1 MSNLKRFTLI
11 DTWKDWE
18 VVIEADLD
26 ILTNEL
32 AKEINEFWSGHQHRA
47 SEAPDLVHAVV
58 KMAAERWI
66 GLLLEGG
73 CNSVSTE
80 LQARSWTKDLHE
92 MEGWGGWHEDKP
104 YGLSGIRLISADVD
118 ADPDLQFKEDV

>member
-1 MSNLKRFTLI
+1 MANLKRFTLK
-11 DTWKDWE
+11 DTWRDWE

-26 ILTNEL
+26 ILTDEL
-32 AKEINEFWSGHQHRA
+32 AEEINEFWSGHEERA

-66 GLLLEGG
+66 GLLLEAGV
-73 CNSVSTE
+73 NRASTNE
-80 LQARSWTKDLHE
+80 QARLWTKDLHE

-104 YGLSGIRLISADVD
+104 YGLSGLRLVSADVD
-118 ADPDLQFKEDV
+118 ADPELEFTE